1 MRIGKRHT
9 YSRNNR
15 CLGALSIAYNNPA
28 LSENST
34 FEEYSGDRVTE
45 VGT

>member
-1 MRIGKRHT
+1 MRIGTRHT

-15 CLGALSIAYNNPA
+15 CRGALSIAYNNPA
-28 LSENST
+28 LLETST
-34 FEEYSGDRVTE
+34 LEEYSGDRVTE